1 MSSRTHRLTPRR
13 NRRPN
18 IGFGKIAAFE
28 HQQARLFRQRRE
40 KQVSVIR
47 RRRMAADLAK
57 ATTVLNA
64 AARSASTCSP
74 SLSSRAHDSS
84 ENGFVIRG
92 ASRIRLTL
100 ISKPNSTL
108 ANPTAPEIGAAV
120 R

>member
-13 NRRPN
+13 SRRPN

-57 ATTVLNA
+57 ATTALNA
-64 AARSASTCSP
+64 AARSARP
-74 SLSSRAHDSS
+74 RGNYLEYRQPEHVLRQPHRPRSS
-84 ENGFVIRG
+84 
-92 ASRIRLTL
+92 
-100 ISKPNSTL
+100 
-108 ANPTAPEIGAAV
+108 AAMDHHLLQH
-120 R
+120 